1 MEAGLLSYKA
11 GEEAVAQRPKGWR
24 GLLPF
29 LGPAFI
35 ASVAYID
42 PGNYATNIAAGTQY
56 GYRLLWVVLAAN
68 LMAILVQSL
77 SMKLGLATGKD
88 LAELIRDRNSR
99 WLGALLWI
107 QGEMVVIFTDLAEFL
122 GGTLGIHLL
131 FGLDLLTSAIIAAA
145 VAFLLL
151 EFQRMGVRPL
161 EGAITLLVFVV
172 TFSFVVEMFLA
183 RFDPKE
189 TLKGMLIPSIP
200 GPDAPFLAAGI
211 LGATVMPHAIYL
223 HSALTKRRI
232 VGKTDEEKQHIY
244 RMYLWDVGIAMGIA
258 AIINMSMLVV
268 AAALFAPHGVSPHEL
283 DEAHH
288 WLGVLLGPLAA
299 VLFAIGLTASGLSS
313 SSVGILAGD
322 VIMRGFIHYHI
333 PLYLRRAL
341 STIPPFFII
350 LTGRS
355 VSEMLLISQV
365 VLSFGIGIALIPL
378 LRYTGDQAIMG
389 SLKNAPLTQVVSYLM
404 AAVVLALN
412 AYILWMAFH
421 GIDV

>member
-1 MEAGLLSYKA
+1 MEAGVSTYA
-11 GEEAVAQRPKGWR
+11 RGEEALARRQKGWK
-24 GLLPF
+24 GILPF

-68 LMAILVQSL
+68 LMAVLIQSL
-77 SMKLGLATGKD
+77 SMKLGLVTGKD
-88 LAELIRDRNSR
+88 LAELIRDRNSP
-99 WLGALLWI
+99 WVGWILWV
-107 QGEMVVIFTDLAEFL
+107 QGEIVVIFTDLAEFL

-131 FGLDLLTSAIIAAA
+131 FGLDLLTSAIIATAI
-145 VAFLLL
+145 AFLLL
-151 EFQRMGVRPL
+151 EFQRLGVRPL
-161 EGAITLLVFVV
+161 EAVITLLVFVV
-172 TFSFVVEMFLA
+172 TFAFVVEMFLSH
-183 RFDPKE
+183 FHVKE
-189 TLKGMLIPSIP
+189 ALAGMLIPSFP

-211 LGATVMPHAIYL
+211 LGATVIPHAIYL

-232 VGKTDEEKQHIY
+232 VGETEEEKNHIY
-244 RMYLWDVGIAMGIA
+244 KKYLWDVGIAMGIA

-268 AAALFAPHGVSPHEL
+268 AAALFAPHGVSPREL

-288 WLGVLLGPLAA
+288 WLGVLLGPAA
-299 VLFAIGLTASGLSS
+299 AFLFALGLTASGLSS
-313 SSVGILAGD
+313 SSVGILSGD
-322 VIMRGFIHYHI
+322 VIMRGFIHRHI

-355 VSEMLLISQV
+355 ASEMLLISQV

-378 LRYTGDQAIMG
+378 LRYTGSKAIMG
-389 SLKNAPLTQVVSYLM
+389 SLHNRFITQLLTYVV
-404 AAVVLALN
+404 AAIVLALN
-412 AYILWMAFH
+412 GYILWMALH
-421 GIDV
+421 GIEV